1 MRTPPQER
9 RARTGCEAYDLFMPP
24 MLPTFNR
31 EEIQHFLTE
40 NGYTSNP
47 QGLPASFPVDYISES
62 EGVAYVDLT
71 PEAVRKGTEVPK
83 RPVRI
88 TFYKMFDD
96 WQVKSVGELV
106 PGIESKARDR
116 DQLTPKIPRGRR
128 VRRAGESRCFRQ
140 SPSVFEFCMSFCW
153 STVCSRVL
161 PWTTVCRAQ
170 TTYEISSLFVSCF
183 AGVVRAR
190 DWPVEI

>member
-62 EGVAYVDLT
+62 EGGAYVDLT
-71 PEAVRKGTEVPK
+71 PEAVRKSTEVPN
-83 RPVRI
+83 RQVP
-88 TFYKMFDD
+88 TPSYKIF
-96 WQVKSVGELV
+96 
-106 PGIESKARDR
+106 
-116 DQLTPKIPRGRR
+116 
-128 VRRAGESRCFRQ
+128 
-140 SPSVFEFCMSFCW
+140 
-153 STVCSRVL
+153 STSH
-161 PWTTVCRAQ
+161 
-170 TTYEISSLFVSCF
+170 
-183 AGVVRAR
+183 
-190 DWPVEI
+190 